1 MKMFGLK
8 RSGHSGLSL
17 RGGWRAVPLL
27 ALFLLPPAHSAHA
40 QAANPESL
48 AQRIQQLTDAMA
60 RTQAQVDQS
69 QRELDEMRT
78 QLGELQ
84 REMAG
89 GGGTT
94 IAPTPPAPAPD
105 SSPASAQAPSES
117 TAAAI
122 QDIRERQAVAESQ
135 ISTHDQSKV
144 ESESKY
150 PVKLAGM
157 LLLNGFVNTSAVN
170 TAATPS
176 VALGG
181 SGSAGAS
188 VRQTILGF
196 EARGPHLFGARSF
209 ADLRVD
215 FYGSPAS
222 NTSAE
227 SYSGYLNTN
236 AALLRLRTAHAG
248 LDWDQIRV
256 YFALDRPIISPEE
269 PTSLTAVAEPPL
281 AWSGN
286 LWTWNPQAG
295 IAANLAPAGSRGV
308 ELQAAVID
316 AGEAPLTPLVAPSS
330 STSTIPPPSAS
341 SAEQSSRPGVEA
353 RIALL
358 GPDREEGRYHFG
370 AGGYFAPHQSSLGRS
385 YDSWAATLD
394 ARLLLFAH
402 LEFSGSAYRGLAL
415 GGLGGGGFKDFAY
428 SVNPVTSGYFF
439 RALDDAGGWAQLK
452 EKVSERL
459 QFNAAYGMDNVF
471 AYDLRRYF
479 ASAGSMTQNLAR
491 NRTFTGNAI
500 YSPSAYLLFS
510 LEYRHLESF
519 PIVGLPAESDIIGV
533 GAGYKF

>member
-1 MKMFGLK
+1 
-8 RSGHSGLSL
+8 LSL
-17 RGGWRAVPLL
+17 RGEWRAVPLL
-27 ALFLLPPAHSAHA
+27 ALLLLPPAYSARA

-48 AQRIQQLTDAMA
+48 EQRIQQLTDAMA
-60 RTQAQVDQS
+60 KTQAQVDQS
-69 QRELDEMRT
+69 QRELDEMRS
-78 QLGELQ
+78 QLSEL
-84 REMAG
+84 RSEMG
-89 GGGTT
+89 DGGGTT
-94 IAPTPPAPAPD
+94 IAPTPPVPAPD
-105 SSPASAQAPSES
+105 SSSASSQASPES

-122 QDIRERQAVAESQ
+122 QDIRERQAVEESQ
-135 ISTHDQSKV
+135 IATHDRSKV

-150 PVKLAGM
+150 PIKLTGM
-157 LLLNGFVNTSAVN
+157 LLLNGFVNTSAVDSP
-170 TAATPS
+170 ATPA
-176 VALGG
+176 VALPG
-181 SGSAGAS
+181 SGSVGAS

-196 EARGPHLFGARSF
+196 EARGPHLFGAHSF

-215 FYGSPAS
+215 FYGSPPS

-227 SYSGYLNTN
+227 SYSGYYNANT
-236 AALLRLRTAHAG
+236 ALLRLRTAHAG

-256 YFALDRPIISPEE
+256 YFALDRPIINPEE
-269 PTSLTAVAEPPL
+269 PTSLTAVAVPPL

-295 IAANLAPAGSRGV
+295 ITANLAPAGSRGV
-308 ELQAAVID
+308 ELQAALID
-316 AGEAPLTPLVAPSS
+316 AGDAPLGPLVSS
-330 STSTIPPPSAS
+330 SETSTVTPPS

-353 RIALL
+353 RIAVL
-358 GPDREEGRYHFG
+358 GLDREEGRNHLG
-370 AGGYFAPHQSSLGRS
+370 VGGYFAPHQSSLGRS

-394 ARLLLFAH
+394 TRLLLFAH

-415 GGLGGGGFKDFAY
+415 GGLGGGGYKDFAY
-428 SVNPVTSGYFF
+428 SVNPITGSYFF

-479 ASAGSMTQNLAR
+479 VYDGSMIQNLAR
-491 NRTFTGNAI
+491 NRTITGNVI